1 MRFITLDKVE
11 EGMTLGRAV
20 FDRAGRLLVGKDCLV
35 SKDFID
41 KLIERGFAGIYIE
54 DELSK
59 DIQIEESITVELRNE
74 GVNCLKKMDIDGCID
89 VAGRIVEEIVYEGK
103 ASLDLLDLRSFD
115 DYTYRHS
122 VNVAV
127 LSTIIGMAMHI
138 KASELVELCTSA
150 LLHDIGKLQI
160 ADEILNKPERLEPE
174 EYEIMKKHAQYSYDM
189 IKDRMD
195 LSAKTKMGV
204 LCHHENED
212 GSGYPNGLEGEDIHL
227 FAKIIH
233 VADVYDA
240 LIAARPYKKPYSS
253 ADAIEY
259 LMGGSSIMFNRRIVE
274 IFVRHVPVYPKGMGV
289 KLSDG
294 REGIVLEN
302 NCENVLRPKIRL
314 FTGEVL
320 DLATEEECRNITA
333 CQASAV
339 SPDFYDELQRYMERS
354 RERWKKILIIGAMD
368 TNLEAVCD
376 MLAPQYEFR
385 WDISGEHAF
394 EQMKEGDLPEMI
406 IMDID
411 MPGLNGLELVEKIQ
425 REVRNDI
432 PLIFLTSVAR
442 QEVIMRFKKLLARE
456 YIIKPYKPVYMKTRI
471 QAILEGMH

>member
-11 EGMTLGRAV
+11 EDMILGRPV
-20 FDRAGRLLVGKDCLV
+20 FDRSGRLLIGRDCSV
-35 SKDFID
+35 TKEHIE

-59 DIQIEESITVELRNE
+59 DILLDESITVELRNE
-74 GVNCLKKMDIDGCID
+74 GVDCLKKLDIDGCIE

-103 ASLDLLDLRSFD
+103 VSLDLLDLRSFD

-127 LSTIIGMAMHI
+127 LSTIVGMAMHI
-138 KASELVELCTSA
+138 KSSELVELCTAA
-150 LLHDIGKLQI
+150 LLHDVGKLQV
-160 ADEILNKPERLEPE
+160 ADEILNKPAKLTPE
-174 EYEIMKKHAQYSYDM
+174 EYETMKMHAQFSYDM
-189 IKDRMD
+189 VKDRMD

-212 GSGYPNGLEGEDIHL
+212 GSGYPNGLEGEEIHL

-233 VADVYDA
+233 IADVYDA
-240 LIAARPYKKPYSS
+240 LIAARPYKRPYSS
-253 ADAIEY
+253 ADAMEY
-259 LMGGSSIMFNRRIVE
+259 LMGGSSIMFNKRIVE
-274 IFVRHVPVYPKGMGV
+274 IFVRHVPVYPRGMSV
-289 KLSDG
+289 ELSDG

-302 NCENVLRPKIRL
+302 SIENVLRPKIRL
-314 FTGEVL
+314 LTGEVL
-320 DLATEEECRNITA
+320 DLAVDEECRSLTIGQTM
-333 CQASAV
+333 AV

-394 EQMKEGDLPEMI
+394 EQMKAGDIPEMI

-411 MPGLNGLELVEKIQ
+411 MPGLNGLELVESIQ

-442 QEVIMRFKKLLARE
+442 QEVIIRFKKLLARE